1 MENKTEAQRVWSN
14 MMAAANIMR
23 NGVRDFFPS
32 QAIPM
37 DGGVHFTGSYWV
49 TRVERREWHMNLQA
63 RFEFHPAVERMCQHY
78 RPKDWQQLVL
88 EWPHKSESDP
98 SRLAYTRDERAGL
111 EDRQLITTIG
121 KYLTRHF
128 PQVPDHE
135 IRNAVAAFSVVG
147 CKVVRTI
154 AEMLDAL
161 ARGPHSCMRWG
172 DGADIDDDNHPYKC
186 YDPRLGWGM
195 AVRTEGGEVVGR
207 ALVYEADGLKQYVRT
222 YKKPSDR
229 SQYSQSDDYLNA
241 WLTDQGYE
249 RALDWQGCKLAY
261 YSGRSDRPLAPYL
274 DGDCKDVNVA
284 TDRDGKRYLIV
295 TEDGEFNFSNT
306 DGSCNDNNGRECTD
320 CGDRVDEGDGYW
332 VGRAE
337 EELVCQHCCD
347 HNYYY
352 VYGRR
357 GNQYYLHSNQVVH
370 VGDEAYDEDYLGDN
384 DIVYL
389 EDRQEYAHID
399 DAVYVESVG
408 DYYDSDSDDVCY
420 DDYNER
426 YELRDYCVQ
435 LADGSMCN
443 KDDAWQ
449 CEHSN
454 DWYSTDVDSVTTPCG
469 KIVHEDYAAEYAVD
483 DEETTEET
491 TGE

>member
-1 MENKTEAQRVWSN
+1 MEHYTEAQRVWSN

-37 DGGVHFTGSYWV
+37 DGGVHFTDSYWV
-49 TRVERREWHMNLQA
+49 TRVERRDWHMNLQA

-98 SRLAYTRDERAGL
+98 NRLAYTRDERAGFD
-111 EDRQLITTIG
+111 DRQLITTIG

-147 CKVVRTI
+147 CKVVHTI
-154 AEMLDAL
+154 AEMIDAL

-172 DGADIDDDNHPYKC
+172 DGTRIDLDSHPYKC

-195 AVRTEGGEVVGR
+195 AVRVEGGEVVGR
-207 ALVYEADGLKQYVRT
+207 ALVYEAEGRKQYVRT

-229 SQYSQSDDYLNA
+229 SSYSQADDHLNA

-249 RALDWQGCKLAY
+249 HAPDWEGCKLAY
-261 YSGRSDRPLAPYL
+261 YSGRYDRPLAPYL
-274 DGDCKDVNVA
+274 DGNCKDVDV
-284 TDRDGKRYLIV
+284 TVRDGVKVLV
-295 TEDGEFNFSNT
+295 VVEGGEYHFDNT
-306 DGSCNDNNGRECTD
+306 DGSCSDNNGHSCED
-320 CGDRVDEGDGYW
+320 CGDHIDEGDGYW
-332 VGRAE
+332 VNRNE
-337 EELVCQHCCD
+337 DQIVCQHCVD
-347 HNYYY
+347 NNYYY
-352 VYGRR
+352 AYGAR
-357 GNQYYLHSNQVVH
+357 GNQYYVHEHNVVH
-370 VGDEAYDEDYLGDN
+370 VGDYAYDEDYLADN
-384 DIVYL
+384 DIVCL
-389 EDRQEYAHID
+389 NNGDYAHID
-399 DAVYVESVG
+399 DAVYVESEG
-408 DYYDSDSDDVCY
+408 EHYHCDDEDVCY
-420 DDYNER
+420 DDYNNK
-426 YELRDYCVQ
+426 YELRERLVE
-435 LADGSMCN
+435 LEDGSMCHQ
-443 KDDAWQ
+443 DDAWQ
-449 CEHSN
+449 CEHSHE
-454 DWYSTDVDSVTTPCG
+454 WYSVDVDSVTTPCG

-483 DEETTEET
+483 ETDETTET